1 MQYNRVL
8 LKLSGEALASD
19 GQVFCIDKVKEVAM
33 QIKELVGA
41 GVEVGVVVGGGNL
54 WRGATAEK
62 AGMDRT
68 AADYIGMMGT
78 IMNAMVLEQ
87 VLENICDV
95 RTRTMTSIEIP
106 KIAEPYIRKRAL
118 RHFEKGRVIIFG
130 GGTGSPYFT
139 TDTTAALRAA
149 EIHAQAILMAKN
161 GVDGVYDSDPKQNP
175 NAVKFDT
182 LTYKDLLVKDL
193 KVMDSTAAAMC
204 ADNNIDLVIF
214 DMNKPG
220 NIVKAAK
227 KEAACTTVS
236 AK

>member
-8 LKLSGEALASD
+8 LKLSGEALAGD
-19 GQVFCIDKVKEVAM
+19 GQVFCIEKVKEVAM
-33 QIKELVGA
+33 QIKELVQA

-62 AGMDRT
+62 AGMDRS

-87 VLENICDV
+87 VLENICEV

-161 GVDGVYDSDPKQNP
+161 GVDGVYDSDPKHNP
-175 NAVKFDT
+175 NAVKFDK

-236 AK
+236 TK

>member
-1 MQYNRVL
+1 
-8 LKLSGEALASD
+8 
-19 GQVFCIDKVKEVAM
+19 
-33 QIKELVGA
+33 
-41 GVEVGVVVGGGNL
+41 
-54 WRGATAEK
+54 
-62 AGMDRT
+62 MDRS

-87 VLENICDV
+87 VLENICEV

-161 GVDGVYDSDPKQNP
+161 GVDGVYDSDPKHNP
-175 NAVKFDT
+175 NAVKFDK

-236 AK
+236 TK